1 MELAIPALA
10 LGALYLVTNQTA
22 SSSQPSTYSF
32 DREARNEGSARIEGY
47 EGLLPNTDVP
57 DANYPEDRSFVS
69 ADTDLTSQLSTV
81 NKYDTPSV
89 YTDKYFDPASIAQMN
104 RDLANSRGAGG
115 ASQEYTSLTGD
126 KVNAEYYQHN
136 NMVPFFGSTLR
147 TRLIDE
153 NSNEG
158 LLDSM
163 QGAGSQYISKT
174 ERAPLFS
181 PSDNLQWAH
190 GMPSFSDFAQSRV
203 NPSNKISN
211 VKPFEEIRVRPGLG
225 RGSDAENQSLGFNS
239 GMMARE
245 MWMPK
250 TADQMRV
257 SNNPKSSGLSMLGHE
272 GPAMSMVTNRGH
284 HAPVEKNRP
293 DRVAELDQTRYF
305 ATVGAAGAAG
315 PLHGSPVDRAE
326 ENRATATM
334 SYVGAAGRHD
344 TDGHYVEGEYMPTHR
359 IQLGE
364 ANLGPVSGAS
374 RTDAYDADYGA
385 KSSKKYTNN
394 RSTANVDDYFG
405 IVGGAL
411 GAVVAPLLDVLRP
424 SKKQNTVG
432 TLRPYQNAESTVKNS
447 YLLNPGDRP
456 APTIRET
463 TERSNGHMFMNSGQ
477 ERTAYMITK
486 PMDIYTNRRDTTAE
500 YGGPMGVVGAKE
512 IRPYDAE
519 YRQRNNENKSSTIAG
534 RMVPGNMSL
543 LQSDVNVRSS
553 AGMESD
559 LTNRRPAAPTLPFIT
574 PGMSQIG
581 EVRGQQQ
588 LYGGM
593 ETDRSNAYVLS
604 ALKSNPYAIQP
615 LTGY

>member
-10 LGALYLVTNQTA
+10 LGALYLVTNQ
-22 SSSQPSTYSF
+22 SSSSSTSSKQYSNSVSN
-32 DREARNEGSARIEGY
+32 REGY
-47 EGLLPNTDVP
+47 EDIGYEGILPNADVP
-57 DANYPEDRSFVS
+57 DINFREVINAE
-69 ADTDLTSQLSTV
+69 TDLTSELMTV
-81 NKYDTPSV
+81 NKYDTPHV

-104 RDLANSRGAGG
+104 RDLGNFKGG
-115 ASQEYTSLTGD
+115 SSNQDYTSLTGD
-126 KVNAEYYQHN
+126 KVNADYYQHN

-147 TRLIDE
+147 TRIVNE
-153 NSNEG
+153 NVNEG

-163 QGAGSQYISKT
+163 QGAGSQYLSKT

-181 PSDNLQWAH
+181 PSENLQWAH
-190 GMPSFSDFAQSRV
+190 GMPNFTDFEQSRV

-225 RGSDAENQSLGFNS
+225 RGEAESQSLGFNS

-250 TADQMRV
+250 TANQLRAT
-257 SNNPKSSGLSMLGHE
+257 NNPKSSGLSMLGHE
-272 GPAMSMVTNRGH
+272 GPAMSMVTNRGY

-293 DRVAELDQTRYF
+293 DRVGELDQTRYF
-305 ATVGAAGAAG
+305 ATVGAAGSSA
-315 PLHGSPVDRAE
+315 PLYGVPVDRAE

-344 TDGHYVEGEYMPTHR
+344 TDGHYVEGEYMPSHR
-359 IQLGE
+359 NQLGE
-364 ANLGPVSGAS
+364 VNLGPVSGAS
-374 RTDAYDADYGA
+374 RTDVYDSDFGA
-385 KSSKKYTNN
+385 KSTQKYTNN
-394 RSTANVDDYFG
+394 RSTGNVDDYFG

-432 TLRPYQNAESTVKNS
+432 TLRPYQNPESTVKNS

-456 APTIRET
+456 AATIRET

-477 ERTAYMITK
+477 DRTAYMITK
-486 PMDIYTNRRDTTAE
+486 PMDVYTNRRDTTTE
-500 YGGPMGVVGAKE
+500 YGGVAGSALAKE
-512 IRPYDAE
+512 VRPYDAE
-519 YRQRNNENKSSTIAG
+519 YRQRNNDIKSSTIDG
-534 RMVPGNMSL
+534 RLVPGNMSL
-543 LQSDVNVRSS
+543 LQSDVNVRTS

-559 LTNRRPAAPTLPFIT
+559 LANRRQNTPNLPYVT
-574 PGMSQIG
+574 PGFSQIG
-581 EVRGQQQ
+581 ELRGQQQ

-593 ETDRSNAYVLS
+593 EADRSNAYVLS

>member
-10 LGALYLVTNQTA
+10 LGALYLVTNQATR
-22 SSSQPSTYSF
+22 SSK
-32 DREARNEGSARIEGY
+32 NNEGY
-47 EGLLPNTDVP
+47 EGILPNTDIP
-57 DANYPEDRSFVS
+57 DANFPEERGVVN
-69 ADTDLTSQLSTV
+69 AETDLTSELITV
-81 NKYDTPSV
+81 NRYDTPQV

-104 RDLANSRGAGG
+104 RDLGNFKGS
-115 ASQEYTSLTGD
+115 SETPSYTSLTGD
-126 KVNAEYYQHN
+126 KVGSEYYQHN

-147 TRLIDE
+147 TRIVNE
-153 NSNEG
+153 NANEG

-174 ERAPLFS
+174 ERAPMFS

-225 RGSDAENQSLGFNS
+225 RGNAESESLGFNS

-250 TADQMRV
+250 TADQLRV
-257 SNNPKSSGLSMLGHE
+257 SNNPKSSGMSMLGHE
-272 GPAMSMVTNRGH
+272 GPAMSMVTNRGY

-293 DRVAELDQTRYF
+293 DRVTELDQTRYF
-305 ATVGAAGAAG
+305 ATVGAAGSSG
-315 PLHGSPVDRAE
+315 PLHGVPVDRADP
-326 ENRATATM
+326 NRATATM

-344 TDGHYVEGEYMPTHR
+344 TDAQYVEGEYMPTHR
-359 IQLGE
+359 HQLGDVP
-364 ANLGPVSGAS
+364 LGPVSSAS
-374 RTDAYDADYGA
+374 RTDIYDTDFGA
-385 KSSKKYTNN
+385 KSAKKYTNN

-424 SKKQNTVG
+424 SKRQNTVG
-432 TLRPYQNAESTVKNS
+432 TLRPYQNPESTVKNS

-456 APTIRET
+456 GPTIRET
-463 TERSNGHMFMNSGQ
+463 TERSNGHKFINSGQ
-477 ERTAYMITK
+477 DNTAYMITK
-486 PMDIYTNRRDTTAE
+486 PMDVYTNRRDTSVE
-500 YGGPMGVVGAKE
+500 YGGPVGVVGAKE
-512 IRPYDAE
+512 ARTYDAE
-519 YRQRNNENKSSTIAG
+519 YRQRNNDIKSSTIDG
-534 RMVPGNMSL
+534 RMAPGNMSL
-543 LQSDVNVRSS
+543 LQSDVNVRSKT
-553 AGMESD
+553 GMESD
-559 LTNRRPAAPTLPFIT
+559 LMNRRQHVPNLPYVT
-574 PGMSQIG
+574 PGTSQMG
-581 EVRGQQQ
+581 EMRGQAQ

-593 ETDRSNAYVLS
+593 EMDRSNAYVLS

>member
-10 LGALYLVTNQTA
+10 LGALYLVTNP
-22 SSSQPSTYSF
+22 SSSKK
-32 DREARNEGSARIEGY
+32 EEGY
-47 EGLLPNTDVP
+47 ENMLPNTDVP
-57 DANYPEDRSFVS
+57 DVNFPEDRGIIN
-69 ADTDLTSQLSTV
+69 AETDLTSQLSAV
-81 NKYDTPSV
+81 NKYDTPQV
-89 YTDKYFDPASIAQMN
+89 YTDKYFDPVSIANMN
-104 RDLANSRGAGG
+104 RDLANFNTE
-115 ASQEYTSLTGD
+115 QKKPVYTSLTGD
-126 KVNAEYYQHN
+126 KVDVDYYKHN

-147 TRLIDE
+147 TRIIDE

-163 QGAGSQYISKT
+163 QGAGSQYLSKS

-181 PSDNLQWAH
+181 PSENMQWAY
-190 GMPSFSDFAQSRV
+190 GMPNFTDFEQSRV

-225 RGSDAENQSLGFNS
+225 RGDAESQSLGFNS

-245 MWMPK
+245 LWLPK
-250 TADQMRV
+250 TADQLRV
-257 SNNPKSSGLSMLGHE
+257 SNKQKASGLTMSGHE
-272 GPAMSMVTNRGH
+272 GPAASMVKNRGH

-305 ATVGAAGAAG
+305 ATLGAAGSAA
-315 PLHGSPVDRAE
+315 PLHGAPVDRAE
-326 ENRATATM
+326 ENRVTATM

-344 TDGHYVEGEYMPTHR
+344 TDGHYIEGEYMPSHR
-359 IQLGE
+359 NQLGE
-364 ANLGPVSGAS
+364 VPLGPVDAGS
-374 RTDAYDADYGA
+374 RSDVYDTDFGA
-385 KSSKKYTNN
+385 KSVRKYTNN

-447 YLLNPGDRP
+447 YLMNPGDRP
-456 APTIRET
+456 GPTIRET
-463 TERSNGHMFMNSGQ
+463 TERSNGHKFINSGQ
-477 ERTAYMITK
+477 DCTGYMITR
-486 PMDIYTNRRDTTAE
+486 PMDMYTNRRDTTTE
-500 YGGPMGVVGAKE
+500 YSGAAGSALAKKV
-512 IRPYDAE
+512 RTYDAE
-519 YRQRNNENKSSTIAG
+519 YRQRNNDIKSSTIDG

-543 LQSDVNVRSS
+543 LQSDVNVRTS
-553 AGMESD
+553 AGMERD
-559 LTNRRPAAPTLPFIT
+559 LANRRPAAPTMPYST
-574 PGMSQIG
+574 PGTSHMG
-581 EVRGQQQ
+581 ELRGQQQ

-593 ETDRSNAYVLS
+593 EADRSNAYVLS

>member
-10 LGALYLVTNQTA
+10 LGALYLVTKQP
-22 SSSQPSTYSF
+22 SSSSS
-32 DREARNEGSARIEGY
+32 REEGY
-47 EGLLPNTDVP
+47 EGILPNTDIP
-57 DANYPEDRSFVS
+57 DANFPEDRGVINME
-69 ADTDLTSQLSTV
+69 TDLTSKLMTV
-81 NKYDTPSV
+81 NKYDTPQA
-89 YTDKYFDPASIAQMN
+89 YTDKYFDPAAIAQMN
-104 RDLANSRGAGG
+104 RDLGNFNG
-115 ASQEYTSLTGD
+115 ASTKPVYTSLTGD
-126 KVNAEYYQHN
+126 KVDSEYYQHN

-147 TRLIDE
+147 TRIVNE
-153 NSNEG
+153 NANEG

-163 QGAGSQYISKT
+163 QGAGSQYLSKT

-181 PSDNLQWAH
+181 PAENLQWAH
-190 GMPSFSDFAQSRV
+190 GMPNFTDFEQSRV

-225 RGSDAENQSLGFNS
+225 RGDAEGQSLGFNS

-250 TADQMRV
+250 TADQLRV
-257 SNNPKSSGLSMLGHE
+257 SNNPKASGISMLGHE
-272 GPAMSMVTNRGH
+272 GPSVSLVTNRGY

-293 DRVAELDQTRYF
+293 DRVTELDQTRYF
-305 ATVGAAGAAG
+305 ATVGASGGASTLRG
-315 PLHGSPVDRAE
+315 MPVDRAE

-344 TDGHYVEGEYMPTHR
+344 TDGHYIEGEYMPSHR
-359 IQLGE
+359 NQLGDVP
-364 ANLGPVSGAS
+364 LGPVSGAS
-374 RTDAYDADYGA
+374 RTDIYDADFGA
-385 KSSKKYTNN
+385 KSTKKYTNN
-394 RSTANVDDYFG
+394 RSTSNVDDYFG

-432 TLRPYQNAESTVKNS
+432 TLRPYQNPESTVKNS
-447 YLLNPGDRP
+447 YLMNPGDRP

-463 TERSNGHMFMNSGQ
+463 TERSNGHMFINSGQ
-477 ERTAYMITK
+477 DRTAYMVTK
-486 PMDIYTNRRDTTAE
+486 PMDIYTNRRDTSAE
-500 YGGPMGVVGAKE
+500 YGGVAGSALAKDP
-512 IRPYDAE
+512 RTYDAE
-519 YRQRNNENKSSTIAG
+519 YRQRNNDIKSSTIDG

-543 LQSDVNVRSS
+543 LQSDVNVRTS

-559 LTNRRPAAPTLPFIT
+559 LANRRHNTPTLPYMT
-574 PGMSQIG
+574 PGTSQMG
-581 EVRGQQQ
+581 QMRGQQQ

-593 ETDRSNAYVLS
+593 EADRSDAYVLS
-604 ALKSNPYAIQP
+604 ALKSNPYAMTP

>member
-10 LGALYLVTNQTA
+10 LGALYLVTNQATQT
-22 SSSQPSTYSF
+22 SKL
-32 DREARNEGSARIEGY
+32 DEGY
-47 EGLLPNTDVP
+47 QGFTANNDIP
-57 DANYPEDRSFVS
+57 DTNYPEDRGVIN
-69 ADTDLTSQLSTV
+69 AETDLTSELMTV
-81 NKYDTPSV
+81 NRYDTPQV

-104 RDLANSRGAGG
+104 RDLGNFHGNNETPS
-115 ASQEYTSLTGD
+115 YTSLTGD

-147 TRLIDE
+147 TRIINE

-163 QGAGSQYISKT
+163 QGAGSQYLSKT

-181 PSDNLQWAH
+181 PSENLQWAH
-190 GMPSFSDFAQSRV
+190 GMPSFSDFEQSRV

-225 RGSDAENQSLGFNS
+225 RGDAESESLGFNS

-250 TADQMRV
+250 TADQLRV
-257 SNNPKSSGLSMLGHE
+257 SNNPKASGISMLGHE
-272 GPAMSMVTNRGH
+272 GPAMSSVTNRGYQ
-284 HAPVEKNRP
+284 APVQKNRP
-293 DRVAELDQTRYF
+293 DRVTELDQTRYF
-305 ATVGAAGAAG
+305 ATLGASGSAA
-315 PLHGSPVDRAE
+315 PLHGVPVDRADP
-326 ENRATATM
+326 NRATASM

-344 TDGHYVEGEYMPTHR
+344 TDAQYVEGEYMPSHR
-359 IQLGE
+359 NQLGDVP
-364 ANLGPVSGAS
+364 LGPVSGAS
-374 RTDAYDADYGA
+374 RTDIYDADFGA
-385 KSSKKYTNN
+385 KSATKYTNN

-424 SKKQNTVG
+424 SKRQNTVG
-432 TLRPYQNAESTVKNS
+432 TLRPYQNPESTVKNS
-447 YLLNPGDRP
+447 YLMNPGDRP

-463 TERSNGHMFMNSGQ
+463 TEYSNGHMFINSGQ
-477 ERTAYMITK
+477 DNTAYMVTK
-486 PMDIYTNRRDTTAE
+486 PMDIYTNRRDTSVQYSGTA
-500 YGGPMGVVGAKE
+500 GTALAKE
-512 IRPYDAE
+512 ARTYDAE
-519 YRQRNNENKSSTIAG
+519 YRQRNNDIKSSTIDG

-543 LQSDVNVRSS
+543 LQTDVNVRTKM
-553 AGMESD
+553 GMESD
-559 LTNRRPAAPTLPFIT
+559 LANRRHNTPTLPYMT
-574 PGMSQIG
+574 PGTSQMG
-581 EVRGQQQ
+581 QMRGQQQ

-593 ETDRSNAYVLS
+593 EMDRSNAYVLS

>member
-10 LGALYLVTNQTA
+10 LGALYLVTNQTSH
-22 SSSQPSTYSF
+22 SSKT
-32 DREARNEGSARIEGY
+32 EEGY
-47 EGLLPNTDVP
+47 EGLSNANIP
-57 DANYPEDRSFVS
+57 DANFPEDRGVVN
-69 ADTDLTSQLSTV
+69 AETDLTSRLMTV
-81 NKYDTPSV
+81 SKYDTPHA
-89 YTDKYFDPASIAQMN
+89 YTDKYFDPASIAKMN
-104 RDLANSRGAGG
+104 RDLGNFNGG
-115 ASQEYTSLTGD
+115 STNQTYTSLTGD
-126 KVNAEYYQHN
+126 KVDSDYYQHN

-147 TRLIDE
+147 TRLINE

-163 QGAGSQYISKT
+163 QGAGSQFLSKV
-174 ERAPLFS
+174 EQAPLFS
-181 PSDNLQWAH
+181 PSENLQWAH
-190 GMPSFSDFAQSRV
+190 GMPSFSDFEQSRI

-225 RGSDAENQSLGFNS
+225 RGDAENQSLGFNS

-250 TADQMRV
+250 TADQLRP
-257 SNNPKSSGLSMLGHE
+257 SNNPKPGGISIIGHE
-272 GPAMSMVTNRGH
+272 GPAMSMITNRGY

-293 DRVAELDQTRYF
+293 DRVGEIDENRYF
-305 ATVGAAGAAG
+305 ATLGAAGSAA
-315 PLHGSPVDRAE
+315 PLYGVPVDRQE

-334 SYVGAAGRHD
+334 SYVGAAGRRD
-344 TDGHYVEGEYMPTHR
+344 RDAQYVEGEYMPSHR
-359 IQLGE
+359 NQLGE
-364 ANLGPVSGAS
+364 VNIGPVSGAS
-374 RTDAYDADYGA
+374 RTDVYDADYGA
-385 KSSKKYTNN
+385 KSTVKYTNN

-432 TLRPYQNAESTVKNS
+432 SLRPYQNAESTVKNS
-447 YLLNPGDRP
+447 YLMNPGDRP
-456 APTIRET
+456 GPTIREA
-463 TERSNGHMFMNSGQ
+463 TERSNGHMFVNSGQ

-486 PMDIYTNRRDTTAE
+486 PMDVYTNRRDTSAE
-500 YGGPMGVVGAKE
+500 YGGVAGSTLAKE
-512 IRPYDAE
+512 VRPYDAE

-543 LQSDVNVRSS
+543 LQADVNVRSS
-553 AGMESD
+553 SGMESD
-559 LTNRRPAAPTLPFIT
+559 LMNRRAVAPNLPFIT
-574 PGMSQIG
+574 IGASQIG

-593 ETDRSNAYVLS
+593 ESDRSNAYVLS

>member
-10 LGALYLVTNQTA
+10 LGALYLVTNQ
-22 SSSQPSTYSF
+22 SSILPKKS
-32 DREARNEGSARIEGY
+32 EGY
-47 EGLLPNTDVP
+47 EGILPNTDVP
-57 DANYPEDRSFVS
+57 DANYPEDRGVIS
-69 ADTDLTSQLSTV
+69 ADMDLTSELMTV
-81 NKYDTPSV
+81 NRYDTPKV
-89 YTDKYFDPASIAQMN
+89 YTDKYFDPAAIAQMN
-104 RDLANSRGAGG
+104 RDLGNFNGG
-115 ASQEYTSLTGD
+115 ASNPEYTSLTGD

-147 TRLIDE
+147 TRIINE

-163 QGAGSQYISKT
+163 QGAGSQYLSKT

-181 PSDNLQWAH
+181 PSDNMQWAH
-190 GMPSFSDFAQSRV
+190 GMPSFTDFEQSRV

-225 RGSDAENQSLGFNS
+225 RGDAEGQSLGFNS
-239 GMMARE
+239 GMMARD

-250 TADQMRV
+250 TADQLRV
-257 SNNPKSSGLSMLGHE
+257 SNNPKASGFSMLGHE
-272 GPAMSMVTNRGH
+272 GPAMSSVTNRGY

-305 ATVGAAGAAG
+305 ATVGAAGSSA
-315 PLHGSPVDRAE
+315 PLHGVPVDRADP
-326 ENRATATM
+326 NRATATM

-344 TDGHYVEGEYMPTHR
+344 TDAQYVEGEYMPSHR
-359 IQLGE
+359 NQLGE
-364 ANLGPVSGAS
+364 LPLGPVNGTT
-374 RTDAYDADYGA
+374 RTDIYDADYGA
-385 KSSKKYTNN
+385 KSAKKYMNN
-394 RSTANVDDYFG
+394 RASANVDDYFG

-424 SKKQNTVG
+424 SKRQNTVG

-456 APTIRET
+456 GPTIRET
-463 TERSNGHMFMNSGQ
+463 TERSNGHMFVNSGQ
-477 ERTAYMITK
+477 DRTAYMVTK
-486 PMDIYTNRRDTTAE
+486 PMDMYTNRRDTSVE
-500 YGGPMGVVGAKE
+500 YGGSATGSKE
-512 IRPYDAE
+512 VRPYDAE
-519 YRQRNNENKSSTIAG
+519 YRQRNNENKSSTIDG
-534 RMVPGNMSL
+534 RMVPGHMSL

-559 LTNRRPAAPTLPFIT
+559 LMNRRPIAPSLPYVT
-574 PGMSQIG
+574 PGVSQMG
-581 EVRGQQQ
+581 ELRGQQQ

-593 ETDRSNAYVLS
+593 ESDRSNAYVLS
-604 ALKSNPYAIQP
+604 ALKSNPYAMTP
-615 LTGY
+615 LAGY

>member
-10 LGALYLVTNQTA
+10 LGALYLVTNQATQ
-22 SSSQPSTYSF
+22 SSKSSKL
-32 DREARNEGSARIEGY
+32 DEGY
-47 EGLLPNTDVP
+47 EGFRSNTDVP
-57 DANYPEDRSFVS
+57 DTNFPEDRGIIN
-69 ADTDLTSQLSTV
+69 AETDLTSDLMTI
-81 NKYDTPSV
+81 NRYDTPQV

-104 RDLANSRGAGG
+104 RDLGNFQGNNETPS
-115 ASQEYTSLTGD
+115 YTSLTGD
-126 KVNAEYYQHN
+126 KVNADYYQHN

-147 TRLIDE
+147 TRIINE
-153 NSNEG
+153 NSNES

-163 QGAGSQYISKT
+163 QGAGSQYLSKT

-181 PSDNLQWAH
+181 PSENLQWAH
-190 GMPSFSDFAQSRV
+190 GMPSFTDFEQSRV

-225 RGSDAENQSLGFNS
+225 RGEAEGQSLGFNS

-250 TADQMRV
+250 TADQLRV
-257 SNNPKSSGLSMLGHE
+257 SNNPKASGLSMLGHE
-272 GPAMSMVTNRGH
+272 GPAMSSVTNRGYQ
-284 HAPVEKNRP
+284 APVQKNRP
-293 DRVAELDQTRYF
+293 DRVTELDQTRYF
-305 ATVGAAGAAG
+305 ATLGASGSAA
-315 PLHGSPVDRAE
+315 PLHGVPVDRAE

-359 IQLGE
+359 HQLGDVP
-364 ANLGPVSGAS
+364 LGPVSGAS
-374 RTDAYDADYGA
+374 RTDVYDADFGA
-385 KSSKKYTNN
+385 KSAKKYTNN
-394 RSTANVDDYFG
+394 RSTSNVDDYFG

-424 SKKQNTVG
+424 SKRQNTVG
-432 TLRPYQNAESTVKNS
+432 TLRPYQNPESTVKNS

-456 APTIRET
+456 GPTIRET
-463 TERSNGHMFMNSGQ
+463 TERSNGHMFINSGQ
-477 ERTAYMITK
+477 DRTAYMVTK
-486 PMDIYTNRRDTTAE
+486 PMDVYTNRRDTSVE
-500 YGGPMGVVGAKE
+500 YGGAVSGAKE
-512 IRPYDAE
+512 ARTYDAE
-519 YRQRNNENKSSTIAG
+519 YRQRNNDNKSSTIDG

-543 LQSDVNVRSS
+543 LQTDVNVRTSS
-553 AGMESD
+553 GLESD
-559 LTNRRPAAPTLPFIT
+559 LVNRRQNIPNLPYVT
-574 PGMSQIG
+574 PGTTQMG
-581 EVRGQQQ
+581 ELRGQQQ
-588 LYGGM
+588 LYSGM

>member
-10 LGALYLVTNQTA
+10 LGALYLVTNQ
-22 SSSQPSTYSF
+22 SSILPKKS
-32 DREARNEGSARIEGY
+32 EGY
-47 EGLLPNTDVP
+47 EGILPNTDVP
-57 DANYPEDRSFVS
+57 DANYPEDRGVIS
-69 ADTDLTSQLSTV
+69 ADMDLTSELMTV
-81 NKYDTPSV
+81 NRYDTPKV
-89 YTDKYFDPASIAQMN
+89 YTDKYFDPAAIAQMN
-104 RDLANSRGAGG
+104 RDLGNFNGG
-115 ASQEYTSLTGD
+115 ASNPEYTSLTGD

-147 TRLIDE
+147 TRIINE

-163 QGAGSQYISKT
+163 QGAGSQYLSKT

-181 PSDNLQWAH
+181 PSDNMQWAH
-190 GMPSFSDFAQSRV
+190 GMPSFTDFEQSRV

-225 RGSDAENQSLGFNS
+225 RGDAEGQSLGFNS

-250 TADQMRV
+250 TADQLRV
-257 SNNPKSSGLSMLGHE
+257 SNNPKASGFSMLGHE
-272 GPAMSMVTNRGH
+272 GPAMSSVTNRGY

-305 ATVGAAGAAG
+305 ATVGAAGSSA
-315 PLHGSPVDRAE
+315 PLHGVPVDRADP
-326 ENRATATM
+326 NRATATM

-344 TDGHYVEGEYMPTHR
+344 TDAQYVEGEYMPSHR
-359 IQLGE
+359 NQLGE
-364 ANLGPVSGAS
+364 LPLGPVNGTT
-374 RTDAYDADYGA
+374 RTDIYDADYGA
-385 KSSKKYTNN
+385 KSAKKYMNN
-394 RSTANVDDYFG
+394 RASANVDDYFG

-424 SKKQNTVG
+424 SKRQNTVG

-456 APTIRET
+456 GPTIRET
-463 TERSNGHMFMNSGQ
+463 TERSNGHMFVNSGQ
-477 ERTAYMITK
+477 DRTAYMVTK
-486 PMDIYTNRRDTTAE
+486 PMDMYTNRRDTSVE
-500 YGGPMGVVGAKE
+500 YGGSATGSKE
-512 IRPYDAE
+512 VRPYDAE
-519 YRQRNNENKSSTIAG
+519 YRQRNNENKSSTIDG
-534 RMVPGNMSL
+534 RMVPGHMSL

-559 LTNRRPAAPTLPFIT
+559 LMNRRPIAPSLPYVT
-574 PGMSQIG
+574 PGVSQMG
-581 EVRGQQQ
+581 ELRGQQQ

-593 ETDRSNAYVLS
+593 ESDRSNAYVLS
-604 ALKSNPYAIQP
+604 ALKSNPYAMTP
-615 LTGY
+615 LAGY

>member
-10 LGALYLVTNQTA
+10 LGALYLVTNQATQ
-22 SSSQPSTYSF
+22 SSKL
-32 DREARNEGSARIEGY
+32 DEGY
-47 EGLLPNTDVP
+47 QGFTANNDIP
-57 DANYPEDRSFVS
+57 DTNYPEDRGVIN
-69 ADTDLTSQLSTV
+69 AETDITSELMTV
-81 NKYDTPSV
+81 NRYDTPQV

-104 RDLANSRGAGG
+104 RDLGNFHGNNETPS
-115 ASQEYTSLTGD
+115 YTSLTGD

-147 TRLIDE
+147 TRIINE

-163 QGAGSQYISKT
+163 QGTGSQYLSKT

-181 PSDNLQWAH
+181 PSENLQWAH
-190 GMPSFSDFAQSRV
+190 GMPSFSDFEQSRV

-225 RGSDAENQSLGFNS
+225 RGDAESESLGFNS

-250 TADQMRV
+250 TADQLRV
-257 SNNPKSSGLSMLGHE
+257 SNNPKSSGISMLGHE
-272 GPAMSMVTNRGH
+272 GPAMSSVTNRGYQ
-284 HAPVEKNRP
+284 APVQKNRP
-293 DRVAELDQTRYF
+293 DRVTELDQTRYF
-305 ATVGAAGAAG
+305 ATLGASGSAA
-315 PLHGSPVDRAE
+315 PLHGVPVDRADP
-326 ENRATATM
+326 NRATASM

-344 TDGHYVEGEYMPTHR
+344 TDAQYVEGEYMPSHR
-359 IQLGE
+359 NQLGDVP
-364 ANLGPVSGAS
+364 LGPISGAS
-374 RTDAYDADYGA
+374 RTDIYDADFGA
-385 KSSKKYTNN
+385 KSAKKYTNN
-394 RSTANVDDYFG
+394 RSTSNVDDYFG

-424 SKKQNTVG
+424 SKRQNTVG
-432 TLRPYQNAESTVKNS
+432 TLRPYQNPESTVKNS
-447 YLLNPGDRP
+447 YLMNPGDRP

-463 TERSNGHMFMNSGQ
+463 TERSNGHMFINSGQ
-477 ERTAYMITK
+477 DNTAYMVTK
-486 PMDIYTNRRDTTAE
+486 PMDVYTNRRDTSVQ
-500 YGGPMGVVGAKE
+500 YSGPVGAVGAKE
-512 IRPYDAE
+512 ARTYDAE
-519 YRQRNNENKSSTIAG
+519 YRQRNNEIKSATIDG

-543 LQSDVNVRSS
+543 LQSDVNVRSKT
-553 AGMESD
+553 GMESD
-559 LTNRRPAAPTLPFIT
+559 LANRRQHMPNLPYMT
-574 PGMSQIG
+574 PGTSQMG
-581 EVRGQQQ
+581 EMRGQQQ